1 MTCIM
6 CIYIYIYVHWPP
18 IFGHRSLK
26 TFRPAMARCSMLSVL
41 LLHIIEMHL
50 GPLAIE
56 WWGIMWQHLVW
67 SGLTCSMFF
76 LPWNSET
83 EFNRSRDRSPRHSKT
98 KKLPIPKLPSYS
110 CNLWTGSASR
120 TRPTRPTSCWRPLF
134 AIGNILAYALYAAC
148 AASTF
153 PRYGPFAVWIWFRT
167 LSCDWWSFWF
177 RQLYVVIHIFLSSKR
192 KGDMQTF
199 GIVSTSSWAALM
211 SSSFLGP
218 STAPSEGRLG
228 FLEPA
233 LKLPKSCIQRCVIL

>member
-1 MTCIM
+1 MPNV
-6 CIYIYIYVHWPP
+6 YIYIHWPP

-67 SGLTCSMFF
+67 SGLTCSMIF

-83 EFNRSRDRSPRHSKT
+83 EFNRSNDSPRHSKT
-98 KKLPIPKLPSYS
+98 KKLRIPKLPSYS
-110 CNLWTGSASR
+110 CNLLDRLSITHTANTAHKLLAS
-120 TRPTRPTSCWRPLF
+120 PLRHWKSPGLCPLCCLRSF
-134 AIGNILAYALYAAC
+134 HFSQVWPFCRLNLVSGVVMWLMIILI
-148 AASTF
+148 S
-153 PRYGPFAVWIWFRT
+153 P
-167 LSCDWWSFWF
+167 
-177 RQLYVVIHIFLSSKR
+177 LYVVIHIFLSSKR

-218 STAPSEGRLG
+218 STAPIEDRLG
-228 FLEPA
+228 FLERA
-233 LKLPKSCIQRCVIL
+233 LKLPKSCIQRCVIIVI